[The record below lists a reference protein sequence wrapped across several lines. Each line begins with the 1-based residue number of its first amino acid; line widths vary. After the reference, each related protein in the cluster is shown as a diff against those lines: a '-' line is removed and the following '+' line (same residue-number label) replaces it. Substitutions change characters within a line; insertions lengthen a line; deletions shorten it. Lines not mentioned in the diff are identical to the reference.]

1 MKIIGVTGGVGAGK
15 SAILSYLQE
24 RYDAYVILA
33 DVVANE
39 LKEPGAPCYQPIIDL
54 LGHDIL
60 QEDGTINRK
69 AMGKKIFSDTQLLQK
84 VNAIIHPAVKQFI
97 IEEIETHKKQNT
109 KVFVIEAALL
119 LEDHYDAICD
129 EVWYINT
136 SEEVRRQRL
145 KASRGYSDEYIT
157 DIIKKQLSEEE
168 FRSRCDYII
177 DNSGE
182 LTFTKEQIDK
192 RMLNNEIM

>member
-15 SAILSYLQE
+15 SAILSYLE
-24 RYDAYVILA
+24 EKYEAKIVLA
-33 DVVANE
+33 DQVANF
-39 LKEPGAPCYQPIIDL
+39 LKEPGQLCYQPIIDL
-54 LGHDIL
+54 LGPSIL

-69 AMGKKIFSDTQLLQK
+69 EMGRIIFSNADLLRQ
-84 VNAIIHPAVKQFI
+84 VNEIIHPAVKEYI
-97 IEEIETHKKQNT
+97 IELIEKNRSIDT

-129 EVWYINT
+129 EVWYIYT

-145 KASRGYSDEYIT
+145 KASRGYSEEYIT
-157 DIIKKQLSEEE
+157 DIMKKQLGDEE
-168 FRSRCDYII
+168 FRSRCQVVI

-182 LTFTKEQIDK
+182 LEFTKEQIDK
-192 RMLNNEIM
+192 RMQKNEIM